1 MVNELLIRGI
11 ANIYPSREIAKQ
23 MLEAGKPL
31 RVYLGIDPTGAEL
44 HLGHTAGLFFL
55 KRLLDLRHKPIF
67 LIGDFTSRIGDPTDK
82 DASRKQLTAE
92 DVARNMATYWE
103 QVGKILPLDR
113 IEKRMNSE
121 WWGPMHVQEFME
133 IKSLVTVQQ
142 LLTRDMFQ
150 KRIADGA
157 PIHDHEIDYPLL
169 QGYDT
174 VAMDADG
181 EVGGND
187 QTFNM
192 LMGRDLLKKFKNR
205 EKLVFSM
212 KLIEDSATGKKMS
225 KTEGNYISITSKPTD
240 MFGGIMALSD
250 GLILPLYESVTV
262 APMSVVEDARKRLEV
277 GENPKIIKEELAYEI
292 VRFYHGD
299 TAARAA
305 QEEFKNVF
313 TTGSLPTE
321 IPTHASGDIVEI
333 MVSAKLASSKTEAK
347 RLIDE
352 KAVKINDIVIDSWD
366 AKAKPG
372 DVLRVGPRKFLKII

>member
-31 RVYLGIDPTGAEL
+31 RVYLVMDPTGAEL
-44 HLGHTAGLFFL
+44 PLGHTAGLFFL

-150 KRIADGA
+150 KRIAEGA

-192 LMGRDLLKKFKNR
+192 LMGRDLPKKFKNR
-205 EKLVFSM
+205 EKLVVAM

-277 GENPKIIKEELAYEI
+277 
-292 VRFYHGD
+292 
-299 TAARAA
+299 
-305 QEEFKNVF
+305 
-313 TTGSLPTE
+313 
-321 IPTHASGDIVEI
+321 
-333 MVSAKLASSKTEAK
+333 
-347 RLIDE
+347 
-352 KAVKINDIVIDSWD
+352 
-366 AKAKPG
+366 
-372 DVLRVGPRKFLKII
+372 